1 MFLLRTGI
9 QGWKI
14 LLERDVLSHLQ
25 VFSTKYI
32 WTHSTLQNIVKI

>member
-14 LLERDVLSHLQ
+14 PLERDVFSRLQ
-25 VFSTKYI
+25 VF
-32 WTHSTLQNIVKI
+32 NIKQFGHAQVSKESK